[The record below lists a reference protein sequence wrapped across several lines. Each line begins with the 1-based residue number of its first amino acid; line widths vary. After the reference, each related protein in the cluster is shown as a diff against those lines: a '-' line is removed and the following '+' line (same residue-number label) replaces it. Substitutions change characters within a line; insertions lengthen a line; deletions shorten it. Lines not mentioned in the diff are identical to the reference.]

1 MDVAEG
7 GKGTAHISHAAKIPL
22 VRLAAFDCA
31 FLAIVTVASLAPYV
45 RHLGFYYDDYSVLAR
60 MTASGDHSL
69 LGFYHSVR
77 PATGQRPI
85 QALIFATL
93 YRLFGDDPLGYH
105 VVNAGLLVTVAA
117 LLYLVLRQLRLPRLV
132 CVAVPLVYST
142 LPHYATNRFWLDAY
156 QVTFSVALYLLS
168 LYAGLRAVQASHRFS
183 AVAWLGIAVL
193 GVVGSLL
200 SYEVVYPL
208 FGLNLGLI
216 WWETRRPP
224 QSKATERQGW
234 IVLGGL
240 ALAIVAAGLMK
251 VVLVAEHGQNGYQI
265 GFQDGFFHHAAYLV
279 SGAIKLNVGTYLLAF
294 PYVIVWIFVHHFSAT
309 AAVVSG
315 VTALASFGYLLH
327 VGRRDQESLAR
338 SNLWRPLLGVG
349 FIALVLGYAIFVT
362 NQNVLFRSAGID
374 NRVNAGAAL
383 GVASVL
389 VGVAAC
395 LAARL
400 RRHLIVFS
408 TVIACAVAG
417 GVFVINTLSSYWVE
431 AAREQRSILA
441 GIAEA
446 SGPTRAWNTV
456 ILNGACPEVGPA
468 VVFADQW
475 DLTGALRTSYR
486 DPTLSAD
493 VAAEGIHATA
503 TDLTVDMTF
512 LGRSSTR
519 KYPYGAG
526 LAVYDAVG
534 SRLFR
539 IQNRKSAVSY
549 LANHRPLVRCPA
561 QRSFAWG
568 LDPSRRWSLP

>member
-1 MDVAEG
+1 M
-7 GKGTAHISHAAKIPL
+7 
-22 VRLAAFDCA
+22 
-31 FLAIVTVASLAPYV
+31 
-45 RHLGFYYDDYSVLAR
+45 
-60 MTASGDHSL
+60 
-69 LGFYHSVR
+69 
-77 PATGQRPI
+77 
-85 QALIFATL
+85 
-93 YRLFGDDPLGYH
+93 
-105 VVNAGLLVTVAA
+105 
-117 LLYLVLRQLRLPRLV
+117 
-132 CVAVPLVYST
+132 
-142 LPHYATNRFWLDAY
+142 
-156 QVTFSVALYLLS
+156 
-168 LYAGLRAVQASHRFS
+168 
-183 AVAWLGIAVL
+183 L

-224 QSKATERQGW
+224 RSKMNQRQVW

-251 VVLVAEHGQNGYQI
+251 VVLVAEHGQNGYRI
-265 GFQDGFFHHAAYLV
+265 GFQDGFVHHAAYLV
-279 SGAIKLNVGTYLLAF
+279 SGVIKLNVGTYLLAF
-294 PYVIVWIFVHHFSAT
+294 PYVIGWIFVHHFSAA
-309 AAVVSG
+309 AAVVSV
-315 VTALASFGYLLH
+315 VTGLASFRYLLH
-327 VGRRDQESLAR
+327 VGRRDQESLTR
-338 SNLWRPLLGVG
+338 SNLWRPLIGVG

-389 VGVAAC
+389 VGLAGC

-408 TVIACAVAG
+408 TLIACAVAG

-431 AAREQRSILA
+431 TARQQRSILA

-446 SGPTRAWNTV
+446 SGPTGAWKTV

-468 VVFADQW
+468 VVFADEW

-493 VAAEGIHATA
+493 VAAEAMHATA
-503 TDLTVDMTF
+503 TGLTIDMTF

-534 SRLFR
+534 HRLFR
-539 IQNRKSAVSY
+539 IRSRRTAVSY
-549 LANHRPLVRCPA
+549 LANHRPFVRCPT

-568 LDPSRRWSLP
+568 LDPSRRLSLP